1 MNKVWPSGS
10 AWAAKS
16 APVFPPAPVLFSTTM
31 GWPHLAVSLSAA
43 MRASTS
49 LMPPPGNGMMNL
61 TGLAEN
67 PDATCP
73 RAGNT
78 IAVKAIN
85 KPSAV
90 TRGHM
95 RCSELEMNR
104 IRLRPRGAMECP
116 FFSLPV
122 FGEGRGGGQHCIPE
136 RPHPALPEDGEGK
149 KRPHRGDAAAM
160 RRARFHWSFEPDM
173 VKLGALQQSR
183 EVPCRS
189 ANCYFPAL

>member
-1 MNKVWPSGS
+1 MNKGWPWGS
-10 AWAAKS
+10 AWAARA
-16 APVFPPAPVLFSTTM
+16 APSFCPAPDLFSTTM

-122 FGEGRGGGQHCIPE
+122 FGGGRGGGGARMP
-136 RPHPALPEDGEGK
+136 
-149 KRPHRGDAAAM
+149 KRPPRGDAAAM

-189 ANCYFPAL
+189 ANCYFPALYPR